1 MLNYDFLDCGGVCIW
16 FISILIVF
24 LMGII
29 WYLAKL
35 PFITFNDDN
44 NIKDYLINGIK
55 SSAIIAG
62 GWAGV
67 TAFIAASYPF
77 FFL

>member
-44 NIKDYLINGIK
+44 NIKDYLING
-55 SSAIIAG
+55 
-62 GWAGV
+62 
-67 TAFIAASYPF
+67 
-77 FFL
+77 